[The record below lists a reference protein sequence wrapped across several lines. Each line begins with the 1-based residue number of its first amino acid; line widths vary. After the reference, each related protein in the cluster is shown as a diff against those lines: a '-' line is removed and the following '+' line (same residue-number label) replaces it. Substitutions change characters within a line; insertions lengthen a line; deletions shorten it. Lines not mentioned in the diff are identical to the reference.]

1 MTIAACIRALGLLVV
16 VPLTVIVRG
25 IVRTIGR
32 LS

>member
-1 MTIAACIRALGLLVV
+1 MTVATCIRAAALVVV